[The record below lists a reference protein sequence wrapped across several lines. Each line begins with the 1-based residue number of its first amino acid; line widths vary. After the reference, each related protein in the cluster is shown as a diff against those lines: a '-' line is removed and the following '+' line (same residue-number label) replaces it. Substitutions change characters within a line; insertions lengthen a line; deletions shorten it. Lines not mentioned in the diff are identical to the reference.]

1 MKPPLRTKSVGTK
14 VSEAEFALLEE
25 RARGAGMR
33 LAEWVR
39 EALLA
44 APVEPVA
51 GSGVDSGEVALGEIL
66 ALRSLLL
73 NLHFRAAKGEPV
85 AEAEMRGLIERADGT
100 KIERADG
107 TKIERADGTKIE
119 RARERMAAVRTAA
132 RATAPEPET
141 ASETTAETHRRRDR
155 RRAEHGGM
163 GTQGVAEPDAGV
175 DVDGDPADDGVLR
188 RDADGGVRG
197 ELDGGGAAVPVG
209 LPCAAHDACY
219 TNAGVGVWDNWNLN
233 LSPDKQAKLQQP
245 ESMQCSALNKRRWA
259 WAVNQTFTNVWGV
272 YTCQ

>member
-1 MKPPLRTKSVGTK
+1 MQPLAQISPKIQLGRCSLKPPLRTKSVGTK

-85 AEAEMRGLIERADGT
+85 AEAEMRGLIERADGS
-100 KIERADG
+100 KMQ
-107 TKIERADGTKIE
+107 
-119 RARERMAAVRTAA
+119 RARERIEAVRTTA
-132 RATAPEPET
+132 RATSPEPET
-141 ASETTAETHRRRDR
+141 ATES
-155 RRAEHGGM
+155 
-163 GTQGVAEPDAGV
+163 
-175 DVDGDPADDGVLR
+175 
-188 RDADGGVRG
+188 
-197 ELDGGGAAVPVG
+197 
-209 LPCAAHDACY
+209 
-219 TNAGVGVWDNWNLN
+219 N
-233 LSPDKQAKLQQP
+233 P
-245 ESMQCSALNKRRWA
+245 EEK
-259 WAVNQTFTNVWGV
+259 
-272 YTCQ
+272 